1 VNAAA
6 PDVDLQ
12 MRVVFILAASVLI
25 ALCPLRLL
33 RAQDL
38 APRAYIIT
46 PIHANAVTL
55 SYSFL
60 DGEILFDNSTP
71 ITNATGRVNISTFSI
86 YHALN
91 FFGRS
96 ANVTVSLPYAV
107 GSFHG
112 TVMTTETDAHRSGL
126 ASAILR
132 FSVNLR
138 GGPAMT
144 AKEFL
149 SWRQKTIIGAGLKV
163 LPPTGQYDPTRLINS
178 GTNRWAFK
186 PELGLSRRW
195 GLWVVDTYGAIWF
208 FTTNPEF
215 FSNNQFVPG
224 INTQSQKPIGAF
236 EGHLSYGRLRSWVS
250 LDGNFWYGG
259 RTSLNG
265 VQNPATLQA
274 NSRVGAT
281 GSVPVSKHQ
290 SVKFS
295 YSYGAI
301 VRYGGN
307 FQNVA
312 VGWQYSWLGRPN

>member
-1 VNAAA
+1 
-6 PDVDLQ
+6 
-12 MRVVFILAASVLI
+12 MRLN
-25 ALCPLRLL
+25 LRLVAL
-33 RAQDL
+33 VAVAVCPQKLLLAQDL

-60 DGEILFDNSTP
+60 DGDILFDSSTP
-71 ITNATGRVNISTFSI
+71 ITNATGRVNISTVSI
-86 YHALN
+86 YHALD

-96 ANVTVSLPYAV
+96 ANVTVSFPYAA
-107 GSFHG
+107 GRFHG
-112 TVMTTETDAHRSGL
+112 TVMTTETDAYRSGL

-132 FSVNLR
+132 FSVNLK
-138 GGPAMT
+138 GGPAMS
-144 AKEFL
+144 AKEFV
-149 SWRQKTIIGAGLKV
+149 SWRQKTIIGASLKV

-195 GLWVVDTYGAIWF
+195 GRWVVDTYGAVWL

-215 FSNNQFVPG
+215 FSNNQFVSG
-224 INTQSQKPIGAF
+224 INAQSQKPIGAF

-265 VQNPATLQA
+265 VENPASLLA

-281 GSVPVSKHQ
+281 ASVPASKHQ
-290 SVKFS
+290 SVKLS

-301 VRYGGN
+301 ARYGGN
-307 FQNVA
+307 FQNVS